1 MPGIGGRCDV
11 ASDGAVQLTQEPKV
25 LLVDEPLGALDE
37 FTREAMN
44 IELVRLA
51 KETGITILFGTHNI
65 NEAVFLSH
73 RIVAMS
79 ARPSRALLLIFANV
93 KQALTYAVIGEFVG
107 DSAGLGYLL
116 DSSTSNS
123 ASTTSLPSTT
133 RITTHPPHAVP
144 EPPDG
149 RRRVRPVLCE
159 SQPLR
164 TQTNAAGRCKL
175 DDRRP
180 QC

>member
-1 MPGIGGRCDV
+1 
-11 ASDGAVQLTQEPKV
+11 
-25 LLVDEPLGALDE
+25 VDEPLGALDE

-51 KETGITILFGTHNI
+51 KETGITVLFVTHNI

-73 RIVAMS
+73 RIVVMS
-79 ARPSRALLLIFANV
+79 ARPSHALPLIFANV
-93 KQALTYAVIGEFVG
+93 KQALTYAVIGALVGEFVG

-123 ASTTSLPSTT
+123 ASTASLPSTT

-149 RRRVRPVLCE
+149 RRRVRPALCE

-164 TQTNAAGRCKL
+164 TQTNAAGRCKP

>member
-1 MPGIGGRCDV
+1 
-11 ASDGAVQLTQEPKV
+11 
-25 LLVDEPLGALDE
+25 VDEPFGALDE

-44 IELVRLA
+44 IELMRLA
-51 KETGITILFGTHNI
+51 KETGITILFVTHNI

-73 RIVAMS
+73 RIVVMS
-79 ARPSRALLLIFANV
+79 ARPSRALPLIFANV
-93 KQALTYAVIGEFVG
+93 KQALTYAVIGALVGEFVG

-149 RRRVRPVLCE
+149 RRRGQTSPV
-159 SQPLR
+159 
-164 TQTNAAGRCKL
+164 
-175 DDRRP
+175 
-180 QC
+180 